1 MPAMLDRRRVS
12 ITLLGLP
19 CFVAASSIALGAEA
33 TPPSYPN
40 KPIRMLAPEPGGGNE
55 VAGRLIARG
64 LAEALGQ
71 NVVVENRGAASGAIA
86 GEIVAK
92 ASPDGYTVLYY
103 GSSIW
108 LLPFL
113 RDKVPFDPLRDFTP
127 IALATSNP
135 FFLFVHASVPARS
148 AAELIAYA
156 KARAG
161 ELRFGAAGAA
171 AATRLSGELFNR
183 MAGIDIMRVSYKGA
197 GLAANALA
205 AGEVQV
211 MFGSVG
217 LGMAYAK
224 AGRLKVLGAATAK
237 PSALAPDVPTIAST
251 GLPGFEAASLSGMF
265 APARTP
271 AAIVKRLNAEILRV
285 LARPD
290 FKERFF
296 AAGIEPVGSSPEEFG
311 AIVRAEQA
319 KWGKLI
325 RDLEI
330 RE

>member
-1 MPAMLDRRRVS
+1 MTVTRRAAYALATMIGGAVA
-12 ITLLGLP
+12 G
-19 CFVAASSIALGAEA
+19 AASAQ
-33 TPPSYPN
+33 SYPN

-64 LAEALGQ
+64 LSEALGQ

-86 GEIVAK
+86 GEIVAR

-108 LLPFL
+108 LLPYL
-113 RDKVPFDPLRDFTP
+113 REKVPFDVQRDFMP
-127 IALATSNP
+127 ISLATSNP
-135 FFLFVHASVPARS
+135 FFLFVHASVPVRS

-156 KARAG
+156 KARPG
-161 ELRFGAAGAA
+161 ELRFGAAGAG
-171 AATRLSGELFNR
+171 AATRLSAELFNR
-183 MAGIDIMRVSYKGA
+183 MAGVDIMRVSYKGA

-205 AGEVQV
+205 SGEVQV

-271 AAIVKRLNAEILRV
+271 AAIVQRLNAEILRV
-285 LARPD
+285 LTRPD
-290 FKERFF
+290 LKERFF
-296 AAGIEPVGSSPEEFG
+296 ASGIEPVGSSPEEFG

-325 RDLEI
+325 RELEI

>member
-1 MPAMLDRRRVS
+1 MISMMKRSTRILALVAGA
-12 ITLLGLP
+12 L
-19 CFVAASSIALGAEA
+19 AASTAVAQ
-33 TPPSYPN
+33 SYPA

-64 LAEALGQ
+64 LSEALGQ
-71 NVVVENRGAASGAIA
+71 NVVVENRGTASGAIA

-92 ASPDGYTVLYY
+92 AAPDGYTVLYY

-108 LLPFL
+108 LLPYL

-127 IALATSNP
+127 ISLATSNP
-135 FFLFVHASVPARS
+135 FFLFVHASVPART

-156 KARAG
+156 KSKPG
-161 ELRFGAAGAA
+161 ELRFGAAGAG
-171 AATRLSGELFNR
+171 AATRLSAELFNR
-183 MAGIDIMRVSYKGA
+183 MAGVDIMRVSYKGA

-205 AGEVQV
+205 SGEVQV

-224 AGRLKVLGAATAK
+224 AGRLKVLGAATSK

-271 AAIVKRLNAEILRV
+271 PALVKRLNAEILRV
-285 LARPD
+285 LGRAD
-290 FKERFF
+290 LKERFF

-325 RDLEI
+325 RELEI

>member
-1 MPAMLDRRRVS
+1 MPALKH
-12 ITLLGLP
+12 LP
-19 CFVAASSIALGAEA
+19 HVLALTIGVAAGGLSIAQ
-33 TPPSYPN
+33 SYPT

-64 LAEALGQ
+64 LSEALGQ

-92 ASPDGYTVLYY
+92 ASPDGYTLLYY

-108 LLPFL
+108 LLPYL
-113 RDKVPFDPLRDFTP
+113 RDKVPFDVQRDFTP
-127 IALATSNP
+127 ISLATSNP
-135 FFLFVHASVPARS
+135 FFLFVNASVPARS

-156 KARAG
+156 KSKPG
-161 ELRFGAAGAA
+161 ELRFGAAGAG
-171 AATRLSGELFNR
+171 AATRLSAELFNR
-183 MAGIDIMRVSYKGA
+183 MAGVDIMRVSYKGA
-197 GLAANALA
+197 GLAATALA

-211 MFGSVG
+211 MFVSVG
-217 LGMAYAK
+217 LGMAYVK
-224 AGRLKVLGAATAK
+224 AGRIKVLGAATSK

-271 AAIVKRLNAEILRV
+271 PAIVKRLNAEILRV

-290 FKERFF
+290 FKERFL

-325 RDLEI
+325 RDLDI

>member
-1 MPAMLDRRRVS
+1 MKCLTHMLALT
-12 ITLLGLP
+12 I
-19 CFVAASSIALGAEA
+19 VAVTADASMAQ
-33 TPPSYPN
+33 SYPN

-64 LAEALGQ
+64 LSEALGQ

-92 ASPDGYTVLYY
+92 ATPDGYTLLYY

-127 IALATSNP
+127 ISLATSNP
-135 FFLFVHASVPARS
+135 FFLFVHASVPVRS
-148 AAELIAYA
+148 AAELITYA
-156 KARAG
+156 KSKPG
-161 ELRFGAAGAA
+161 ELRFGAAGAGS
-171 AATRLSGELFNR
+171 ATRLSGELFNR

-197 GLAANALA
+197 GLAATALA

-211 MFGSVG
+211 MFVSVG
-217 LGMAYAK
+217 LGMAYVK
-224 AGRLKVLGAATAK
+224 AGRVKVLGAATNK
-237 PSALAPDVPTIAST
+237 PSALAPEVPTIAST

-271 AAIVKRLNAEILRV
+271 PAIVKRLNAEILRV
-285 LARPD
+285 LARTD
-290 FKERFF
+290 LKERFA
-296 AAGIEPVGSSPEEFG
+296 AAGIEPLGSSPEEF
-311 AIVRAEQA
+311 ASIIRNEQA

>member
-1 MPAMLDRRRVS
+1 MKRS
-12 ITLLGLP
+12 IRILALAIGA
-19 CFVAASSIALGAEA
+19 VAASAAA
-33 TPPSYPN
+33 AQSYPA

-64 LAEALGQ
+64 LSEALGQ

-92 ASPDGYTVLYY
+92 ATPDGYTVLYY

-108 LLPFL
+108 LLPYL

-127 IALATSNP
+127 ISLATSNP

-156 KARAG
+156 KARPG
-161 ELRFGAAGAA
+161 ELRFGAAGAG
-171 AATRLSGELFNR
+171 AATRLSAELFNR
-183 MAGIDIMRVSYKGA
+183 MAGVDIMRVSYKGA

-205 AGEVQV
+205 SGEVQV

-224 AGRLKVLGAATAK
+224 AGRLKVLGAATGK

-290 FKERFF
+290 LKERFF

-325 RDLEI
+325 RELDI